1 MPSDVPRRRLG
12 RLPRTAFAFGC
23 TGCVA
28 SLDFSLSATARTSL
42 GHYMTIHA
50 HNPTCAARAHK
61 CKMMHKPTTTS
72 LRCSAIHRTRCVLDP
87 RTRQQ
92 AVLARSRGRVKIMA
106 TRLDHLEMALEK
118 RWYDCSNLRRMSSS
132 DRSALVSGC
141 IETTAGVEKAG
152 QAVKPAW
159 HCRVSTRR
167 TVRRSKRN
175 HPSDPRHEAE
185 CTLLYYTLHRIAVC
199 CAARETRGV

>member
-1 MPSDVPRRRLG
+1 MLRA
-12 RLPRTAFAFGC
+12 AFASGC

-28 SLDFSLSATARTSL
+28 ALDFSLSATARTSL

-141 IETTAGVEKAG
+141 IETTAGVENEG

-159 HCRVSTRR
+159 HCAAARHIGRTQIETPKIR
-167 TVRRSKRN
+167 TVPGGTIR
-175 HPSDPRHEAE
+175 
-185 CTLLYYTLHRIAVC
+185 AVYS
-199 CAARETRGV
+199 

>member
-12 RLPRTAFAFGC
+12 RLLRAAFASGC

-28 SLDFSLSATARTSL
+28 ALDFSLLATTRTSL

-72 LRCSAIHRTRCVLDP
+72 LRCPAIHRTRCVLDP

-106 TRLDHLEMALEK
+106 TRLDHLEMVLER
-118 RWYDCSNLRRMSSS
+118 RWYDCSNCRRLPRS
-132 DRSALVSGC
+132 DRSALVVGC
-141 IETTAGVEKAG
+141 IETTAGVENEG
-152 QAVKPAW
+152 QAVKAAW
-159 HCRVSTRR
+159 HWAADRQSW
-167 TVRRSKRN
+167 TVR
-175 HPSDPRHEAE
+175 
-185 CTLLYYTLHRIAVC
+185 HR
-199 CAARETRGV
+199 TGKS

>member
-141 IETTAGVEKAG
+141 IETTAGVENEG
-152 QAVKPAW
+152 QAVEPAW
-159 HCRVSTRR
+159 QWAAARQAW
-167 TVRRSKRN
+167 TVRPRSGKN
-175 HPSDPRHEAE
+175 
-185 CTLLYYTLHRIAVC
+185 
-199 CAARETRGV
+199 

>member
-23 TGCVA
+23 TGCVDA
-28 SLDFSLSATARTSL
+28 LDFSLSATARTSL

-72 LRCSAIHRTRCVLDP
+72 LRCSAIHRTRCVLDLS
-87 RTRQQ
+87 TRQQ

-141 IETTAGVEKAG
+141 IETTAGVENEG
-152 QAVKPAW
+152 QAVEPAW
-159 HCRVSTRR
+159 QWAAARQAW
-167 TVRRSKRN
+167 TVRTQIRKKLVF
-175 HPSDPRHEAE
+175 PK
-185 CTLLYYTLHRIAVC
+185 HRAKC
-199 CAARETRGV
+199 KS

>member
-1 MPSDVPRRRLG
+1 MCDRRLSCGPRGRLMPSDVPRRRLG

-28 SLDFSLSATARTSL
+28 PLDFSLSATARTSL

-106 TRLDHLEMALEK
+106 TRLDHLEMVLER
-118 RWYDCSNLRRMSSS
+118 RWYDCSNCRRLPRS
-132 DRSALVSGC
+132 DRSALVGGC
-141 IETTAGVEKAG
+141 IETTAGVENEG
-152 QAVKPAW
+152 QAVQPAW
-159 HCRVSTRR
+159 HCAAARHIGRTQIDTPKIR
-167 TVRRSKRN
+167 TVG
-175 HPSDPRHEAE
+175 
-185 CTLLYYTLHRIAVC
+185 
-199 CAARETRGV
+199 AAICVV